1 LRVLENIEICIYCKQ
16 ILEVK
21 ICWRFKLTSYIGQ
34 SELDELVQ
42 GKIYDHIVV
51 RRLINYALPYYKWG
65 IWAVIGM
72 IGHIFSMSLQPLIIA
87 WAIDGFIV
95 PSVNFGPNWMT
106 FNLVCAS
113 FFGIIILNML
123 SNYLQYYS
131 LARLSVRVLA
141 DIRKSM
147 FDHLQRQSTAF
158 FDRTIVGRIMS
169 RVQNDVNQLEEFMDI
184 GIITVGDI
192 AMLGCI
198 IAIMFFMNPFLA
210 LVTLSTFPILIGI
223 MIYWQMKSKPIF
235 VKVRTAI
242 SSVNASLQENIS
254 GVRVTQSMNRQDKNL
269 YLFDELNAAHRD
281 AAIHAAKLSAILL
294 PVVDVLTIVSMGLVI
309 IVGGLMVFEG
319 TLELGFLVA
328 FLLYIQRLF
337 EPVRVISMQY
347 TVFQRAMAS
356 GGRIF
361 ELLDIH
367 AEMKNEGKLQGLVPS
382 KGHIQIEHVGFHYD
396 NGKTV
401 LEDINV
407 DIPPSTSIALVG
419 LTGAG
424 KTTLASLLSR
434 LYDPTSGKII
444 LDGYDITNLERSFL
458 SNQISMVLQEPF
470 LYSMTVRENIC
481 YNRQEITH
489 EEIEK
494 VTRHLGAHEFIMN
507 LENGYDTV
515 LQERGRNLSMGERQ
529 LISFCRAM
537 VMNPRVLI
545 LDEATANIDSQSEKL
560 IQDAMRIMLKNR
572 TSIIIA
578 HRISTIVNSD
588 NIIVLES
595 GRIVEMGNHEY
606 LFKRNGRYRELYEL
620 NFQDE

>member
-1 LRVLENIEICIYCKQ
+1 M
-16 ILEVK
+16 
-21 ICWRFKLTSYIGQ
+21 
-34 SELDELVQ
+34 
-42 GKIYDHIVV
+42 
-51 RRLINYALPYYKWG
+51 INYALPYYRWG

-281 AAIHAAKLSAILL
+281 ATIHAAKLSAILL

-319 TLELGFLVA
+319 TLEVGFLVA

-560 IQDAMRIMLKNR
+560 IQDAMKLMLKNR

-578 HRISTIVNSD
+578 HRISTIINSD
-588 NIIVLES
+588 NIVVLES

-606 LFKRNGRYRELYEL
+606 LFQQNGRYRELYEL

>member
-1 LRVLENIEICIYCKQ
+1 MRVLENIEICIYCKQ

>member
-1 LRVLENIEICIYCKQ
+1 
-16 ILEVK
+16 
-21 ICWRFKLTSYIGQ
+21 Q

>member
-1 LRVLENIEICIYCKQ
+1 
-16 ILEVK
+16 
-21 ICWRFKLTSYIGQ
+21 
-34 SELDELVQ
+34 
-42 GKIYDHIVV
+42 
-51 RRLINYALPYYKWG
+51 LINYALPYYKWG